1 SGPAERPDLRRAAPA
16 GARGG
21 VSSLSW
27 RGARDRRRGERDRL
41 LACGHPLVRPVRE
54 GGSRRGCSRRA
65 VARPVERHSPDH
77 WCRRRG
83 RPIMARRPPDDE
95 PEWAGAVTRAI
106 HPWSSRRA
114 MPDDELSPEEEAE
127 LERLAHDVVDEAE
140 RVGVDWGAAQERM
153 RALAEAEWTA
163 AG

>member
-1 SGPAERPDLRRAAPA
+1 
-16 GARGG
+16 
-21 VSSLSW
+21 
-27 RGARDRRRGERDRL
+27 
-41 LACGHPLVRPVRE
+41 
-54 GGSRRGCSRRA
+54 
-65 VARPVERHSPDH
+65 
-77 WCRRRG
+77 G

-140 RVGVDWGAAQERM
+140 RVGVDWDAAQERM

-163 AG
+163 AGEGTAGELTIGLDMSTLLDVLRQLPDGAG